1 MCMRTASHRQFETM
15 AATQCLS
22 ITEQWI
28 REKLNL
34 QHQCLADVR
43 SLRLP
48 GTYETGKI
56 GHLELA
62 LKNFVRLKSLDLSH
76 NALVSVEGILHLK
89 LLENLNLYYNK
100 ISSLQDVLSLG
111 SLQNL
116 KDLDLRLNPV
126 VKKDPY
132 YRLNLV
138 QAISRLRKLD
148 DCVVRDRERKAA
160 LMHFSAEL
168 GLEFSPKSPL
178 CAVEIRNRSSNPR
191 IASVNKMMMSK
202 LMLREGNEETV
213 LNHDFD
219 RSRNILTQD
228 AHTEENN
235 KPESTHLQENPSELL
250 KLLSGYDSGLLSSQ
264 KQEFQSKL
272 RKCHKTETRYT
283 VGVQPSKDAPRVT
296 FVEAP
301 AKRCISR
308 NLTPI
313 RTQAEGYFTP
323 HPSNKN
329 PSSRG
334 DDQPGYLLKDY
345 SERKLHPPRLTYRSS
360 DDGERE
366 GCSGAPERD
375 RKPCKGAYR
384 KPMELLLSLVDEY
397 WSGEMKDHSTKHF
410 FMHAVR
416 ILCMMEQEV
425 RNGESEMDALR
436 EKIQTL
442 NDQIDLRNRE
452 HHSEMRRLSE
462 QLKQAH
468 GSIEHLDQEL
478 RSVLEENVSLQKQ
491 LIRLEQ
497 QLLSDKL
504 REMPNAQR

>member
-1 MCMRTASHRQFETM
+1 MRMRTAPQFETM

-28 REKLNL
+28 RERLNL

-56 GHLELA
+56 GHLGIS

-89 LLENLNLYYNK
+89 LLENLNLYYNR

-116 KDLDLRLNPV
+116 KELDLRLNPV
-126 VKKDPY
+126 VKKDPF
-132 YRLNLV
+132 YRLHLV
-138 QAISRLRKLD
+138 QAISKLRKLD

-160 LMHFSAEL
+160 LMHFSAES
-168 GLEFSPKSPL
+168 GLESCQKSPL
-178 CAVEIRNRSSNPR
+178 STMEIKNRSSNPR

-213 LNHDFD
+213 LNHNFD
-219 RSRNILTQD
+219 RNRNISTQE
-228 AHTEENN
+228 AHIEQYS
-235 KPESTHLQENPSELL
+235 KPESTHLQENPSEILNLL
-250 KLLSGYDSGLLSSQ
+250 NDYDSALLSSQ

-272 RKCHKTETRYT
+272 RKCHNGGTRHT
-283 VGVQPSKDAPRVT
+283 IRPRPSKDIPRVT
-296 FVEAP
+296 FVEP
-301 AKRCISR
+301 SVKRCTSG

-313 RTQAEGYFTP
+313 RTQAESYFTP
-323 HPSNKN
+323 YPSNKN
-329 PSSRG
+329 ASSQG
-334 DDQPGYLLKDY
+334 DDQPVCLLKNY
-345 SERKLHPPRLTYRSS
+345 SERKMHPPRLTYRSS
-360 DDGERE
+360 DDGELE
-366 GCSGAPERD
+366 GCSHAPERA
-375 RKPCKGAYR
+375 RNPCKGAYR

-397 WSGEMKDHSTKHF
+397 WSGEMKDHNSKHF

-425 RNGESEMDALR
+425 ANGESEMTALR

-442 NDQIDLRNRE
+442 SDQIGIRKRE
-452 HHSEMRRLSE
+452 HQSELRRLSE

-468 GSIEHLDQEL
+468 GNIEHLDQEL
-478 RSVLEENVSLQKQ
+478 RCVLEENVSLQKQ

-504 REMPNAQR
+504 REMPNTQR

>member
-1 MCMRTASHRQFETM
+1 M
-15 AATQCLS
+15 AAECLS
-22 ITEQWI
+22 ITERWI
-28 REKLNL
+28 RERLNL

-56 GHLELA
+56 GNLGIS

-89 LLENLNLYYNK
+89 SLENLNLYYNR
-100 ISSLQDVLSLG
+100 ISSFQDVLSLR

-116 KDLDLRLNPV
+116 KELDLRLNPV
-126 VKKDPY
+126 VKKHPY
-132 YRLNLV
+132 YRLYLV
-138 QAISRLRKLD
+138 QAISKLRKLD

-160 LMHFSAEL
+160 LMHFSTES
-168 GLEFSPKSPL
+168 GVESCDKSP
-178 CAVEIRNRSSNPR
+178 VSIMEMRNRNRNPR
-191 IASVNKMMMSK
+191 IASVNKLMMSK
-202 LMLREGNEETV
+202 LMLQEGNEETV
-213 LNHDFD
+213 LNRNFD
-219 RSRNILTQD
+219 GEKRYLTHE
-228 AHTEENN
+228 AHIEEYS
-235 KPESTHLQENPSELL
+235 KPESTHLQGHPSEILNLL
-250 KLLSGYDSGLLSSQ
+250 NGYDSGLLSSE
-264 KQEFQSKL
+264 KQELQSQL
-272 RKCHKTETRYT
+272 RKCPKAETRHPE
-283 VGVQPSKDAPRVT
+283 GLGPRKDAPRVT
-296 FVEAP
+296 FVEP
-301 AKRCISR
+301 SVKRHTSS

-313 RTQAEGYFTP
+313 RTQAESYFMP

-329 PSSRG
+329 ASSQ
-334 DDQPGYLLKDY
+334 DF

-360 DDGERE
+360 DDGEPK
-366 GCSGAPERD
+366 GCSHAPERA

-397 WSGEMKDHSTKHF
+397 WSGEMKDHNTKHF

-425 RNGESEMDALR
+425 TNGESEMAALR
-436 EKIQTL
+436 EKVQTL
-442 NDQIDLRNRE
+442 RHQQDLQETE
-452 HHSEMRRLSE
+452 HQSEMLMLSE

-468 GSIEHLDQEL
+468 GNIEHLHQEL
-478 RSVLEENVSLQKQ
+478 RNVLEENVSLQKQ

-504 REMPNAQR
+504 RDMPL